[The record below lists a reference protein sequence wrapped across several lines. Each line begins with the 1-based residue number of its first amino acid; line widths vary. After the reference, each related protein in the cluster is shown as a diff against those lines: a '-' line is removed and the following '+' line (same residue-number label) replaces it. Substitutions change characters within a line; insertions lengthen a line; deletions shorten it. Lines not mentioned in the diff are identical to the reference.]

1 MTEPPAPNKPES
13 AAGGAEPSDP
23 DAPDHPAPADGSA
36 TPPPVRRSRIHPN
49 GYAMP
54 GPYANTTGII
64 LPKTQSAPAGNN
76 TNPSGGA
83 ETEAEQ
89 DWWQRWGS
97 DTLHGILDVAGLVPV
112 LGEGADLINAG
123 IYLAEGDKI
132 NASLSAAAAIPFA
145 GWGATTI
152 KAAKRTN
159 DAVEAAVKSAKV
171 SGKVA
176 EAAAKGSRES
186 AQAISRHADEAGG
199 YILRKRMKEHEV
211 PCFRK
216 GKGNRASD
224 IEYDRQLK
232 AQQDALNQMSVGDY
246 LTAREAY
253 QRFGRHPDAAQK
265 TAQFK
270 KDFET
275 DQREKI
281 KEQKIL
287 SGMDEEL
294 AATQAA
300 REAADMMKGLDALH
314 TPDMVAGGYH
324 SPTPTGMGN
333 ASANRSIGSQW
344 PQNTRVAGLDA
355 AAREAVGELGE
366 TAAMNV
372 KLTRCLK

>member
-1 MTEPPAPNKPES
+1 MTEPPAPGKPESS
-13 AAGGAEPSDP
+13 AAGGAGPSVP

-36 TPPPVRRSRIHPN
+36 TPPLVRRSHIHPN

-171 SGKVA
+171 PGKVA

-232 AQQDALNQMSVGDY
+232 AQQDALNKMSVGDY

-253 QRFGRHPDAAQK
+253 QRFGRHP
-265 TAQFK
+265 
-270 KDFET
+270 E
-275 DQREKI
+275 
-281 KEQKIL
+281 
-287 SGMDEEL
+287 
-294 AATQAA
+294 
-300 REAADMMKGLDALH
+300 
-314 TPDMVAGGYH
+314 
-324 SPTPTGMGN
+324 
-333 ASANRSIGSQW
+333 NR
-344 PQNTRVAGLDA
+344 
-355 AAREAVGELGE
+355 AVQE
-366 TAAMNV
+366 
-372 KLTRCLK
+372 RF

>member
-1 MTEPPAPNKPES
+1 MTKPP
-13 AAGGAEPSDP
+13 DP
-23 DAPDHPAPADGSA
+23 DATDHPAPADGTA
-36 TPPPVRRSRIHPN
+36 TPPLVRRSRIHPN

-152 KAAKRTN
+152 KTVKRAT
-159 DAVEAAVKSAKV
+159 DAVEVSAKSV
-171 SGKVA
+171 KATGKA
-176 EAAAKGSRES
+176 GRES
-186 AQAISRHADEAGG
+186 VQAGARHADEAGG

-211 PCFRK
+211 PCFKK

-253 QRFGRHPDAAQK
+253 QRFGRHPDAA
-265 TAQFK
+265 AEVARF
-270 KDFET
+270 
-275 DQREKI
+275 REKFQS
-281 KEQKIL
+281 KQQQKIQNKKL
-287 SGMDEEL
+287 ESGMGRKQAEAE
-294 AATQAA
+294 AA

-372 KLTRCLK
+372 KLTRCPK